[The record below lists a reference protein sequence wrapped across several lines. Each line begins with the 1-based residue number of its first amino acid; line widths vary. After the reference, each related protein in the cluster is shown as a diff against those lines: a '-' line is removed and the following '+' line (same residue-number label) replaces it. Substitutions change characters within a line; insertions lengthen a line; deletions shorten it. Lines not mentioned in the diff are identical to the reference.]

1 MQIETDAAVMLH
13 KKSVCAQAI
22 TLLEQ
27 RRALEAHRGCGIS
40 VCIAQQYFLF
50 PFLFCLLYYFFLLL
64 IVFSLVAVVMEE
76 CHISL

>member
-50 PFLFCLLYYFFLLL
+50 PFLFLSAILL
-64 IVFSLVAVVMEE
+64 FSFA
-76 CHISL
+76 HSLFSGCCGDGRMSH